1 MPLYDYRCKECDRV
15 VEVMHGIHESGPE
28 TCETCGGAMRKL
40 LSTPA
45 IHFKGSG
52 WAKKDAAA
60 ASAKKAKPKAGSSSA
75 ATSPTDKSGSDG
87 AKKSGSDKT
96 TSAGDGAKPS
106 KTAASSSTSSK
117 TD

>member
-1 MPLYDYRCKECDRV
+1 MPLYDYRCAECDRV
-15 VEVMHGIHESGPE
+15 VEVMHSIHGSGPE

-60 ASAKKAKPKAGSSSA
+60 ASAKKAKPKDGSSSA
-75 ATSPTDKSGSDG
+75 TTSSTDKSGSDG
-87 AKKSGSDKT
+87 AKESGSDKA
-96 TSAGDGAKPS
+96 TSAGDGAKSS
-106 KTAASSSTSSK
+106 KVAASSSTSSK